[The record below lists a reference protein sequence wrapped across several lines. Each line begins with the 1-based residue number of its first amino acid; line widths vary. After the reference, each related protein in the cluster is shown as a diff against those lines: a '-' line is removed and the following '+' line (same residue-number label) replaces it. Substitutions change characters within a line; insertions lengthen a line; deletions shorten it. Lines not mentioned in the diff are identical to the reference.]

1 MIRRWLVLIL
11 VCCTVPG
18 CLETPSFDDEPT
30 LTFVRFSP
38 QTDGT
43 ALLELGF
50 TDGDGNVG
58 LDGNGDTNAPFYTD
72 TDENGEPIKVHY
84 NLLGRFEQRVN
95 GLWQAPELALPFAYQ
110 IPKVEPTGS
119 SPSQNGT
126 IEVELTTWR
135 LFGSP
140 ADSVRFGWTLWD
152 RDLNP
157 SNEAST
163 GPIAVPD

>member
-1 MIRRWLVLIL
+1 MRSERLVVMRTAWELRHGRPCKRLTARFGETVMWKKAVAPRGVEDRLLKGCWLGLAL
-11 VCCTVPG
+11 RS
-18 CLETPSFDDEPT
+18 ENSF
-30 LTFVRFSP
+30 VS
-38 QTDGT
+38 
-43 ALLELGF
+43 
-50 TDGDGNVG
+50 
-58 LDGNGDTNAPFYTD
+58 
-72 TDENGEPIKVHY
+72 DENGESIKVHY

-95 GLWQAPELALPFAYQ
+95 GLWQEPELALPFAYQ
-110 IPKVEPTGS
+110 TPKVEPTGS

-135 LFGSP
+135 LFGSL